1 MAMRTSLTVFFALG
15 IALSAAIMPS
25 PTLAQSR
32 ANVLEGLP
40 QGLTSR
46 PEAAE
51 KRGIPVRPQQSEQ
64 ARPKSDK
71 KNK

>member
-1 MAMRTSLTVFFALG
+1 MHTSLTVFFALS

-32 ANVLEGLP
+32 RNVLEGLP

-46 PEAAE
+46 PGAE
-51 KRGIPVRPQQSEQ
+51 KKGYSVQLPEYSN
-64 ARPKSDK
+64 KNDK
-71 KNK
+71 KKKDNR